1 MNTTIASISTAPG
14 QGGIGIIRLSGD
26 KAFDITL
33 KIFKS
38 NKIKTKKDIVPNTIN
53 YGHIYDGNTLVD
65 EIMCSFFK
73 APYSYT
79 REDVV
84 ELNVHGGIM
93 VSQKILRVV
102 LKNGAILAKPGEFTK
117 RAFLNGR
124 IDLSQVEGIAS
135 LLSAKSE
142 KEAEISNT
150 LLSGKLLEI
159 IKESKKNFLNIL
171 MHLEVNIDYPEYDNP
186 VLTQKE
192 ILNTLETEYAKFL
205 SFEKNFDIGKKI
217 VDGIKLAII
226 GKPNA
231 GKSSLL
237 NYILDKERA
246 IVTDIPGTTRDTIEE
261 DVVIEGFPVRI
272 IDTAGIRDSSDTVE
286 KIGVE
291 KSIEAAKNA
300 DIIISL
306 FDTSRTFDDED
317 QNIIDLTSKYLKNS
331 IENKSE
337 HNKDSN
343 EYKHENEKSNNKNII
358 FVLNKSD
365 LKSEFGKEKIINS
378 LKDKMDEEIEID
390 LFKISTI
397 TKEGIDEL
405 LDKIKE
411 IIKIKMTTKDDDMI
425 IIHERQKNII
435 KESIDLIDK
444 TIKSVG
450 KIPEDMLS
458 LNIQAIVN
466 KLNEL
471 TGENVKEEI
480 LNEIFSNFCLGK

>member
-38 NKIKTKKDIVPNTIN
+38 NKIKSKKDIIPNTIN
-53 YGHIYDGNTLVD
+53 YGHIYDGDTLVD

-192 ILNTLETEYAKFL
+192 ILNTLETEYTKFL
-205 SFEKNFDIGKKI
+205 NFEKNFDIGKKI

-286 KIGVE
+286 KIGVQ

-306 FDTSRTFDDED
+306 FDTSRKFDDED
-317 QNIIDLTSKYLKNS
+317 QNIIDLTSKYLK
-331 IENKSE
+331 
-337 HNKDSN
+337 DS
-343 EYKHENEKSNNKNII
+343 NKNII

-365 LKSEFGKEKIINS
+365 LKSEFGKEKIINA
-378 LKDKMDEEIEID
+378 LKDKINEEIEID

-397 TKEGIDEL
+397 TKDGINEL
-405 LDKIKE
+405 LNKIRE
-411 IIKIKMTTKDDDMI
+411 IIKIKMTTKDDEMI

>member
-38 NKIKTKKDIVPNTIN
+38 HKIKTKEDIVANTIN
-53 YGHIYDGNTLVD
+53 YGHIYDGDTLVD

-192 ILNTLETEYAKFL
+192 ILNTLETEYSKFL
-205 SFEKNFDIGKKI
+205 DFEKNFDIGKKI

-246 IVTDIPGTTRDTIEE
+246 IVTNIPGTTRDTIEE

-272 IDTAGIRDSSDTVE
+272 IDTAGIRDSSNTVE

-306 FDTSRTFDDED
+306 FDTSRKFDDED
-317 QNIIDLTSKYLKNS
+317 KNIIDLTSKYLKVSN
-331 IENKSE
+331 ENKAKNNE
-337 HNKDSN
+337 NVN
-343 EYKHENEKSNNKNII
+343 EYDNNKNIV

-365 LKSEFGKEKIINS
+365 LKSEFGKEKIIDS
-378 LKDKMDEEIEID
+378 LKDKINEDIEID

-397 TKEGIDEL
+397 TKDGIDEL
-405 LDKIKE
+405 LDKIKK

-444 TIKSVG
+444 TIQSVG
-450 KIPEDMLS
+450 NIPEDMLS

>member
-26 KAFDITL
+26 KAFNITL

-38 NKIKTKKDIVPNTIN
+38 NKIKTKEDIVPNTIN
-53 YGHIYDGNTLVD
+53 YGHIYDGDTLVD

-93 VSQKILRVV
+93 VTQKILRVV

-150 LLSGKLLEI
+150 LLSGKLLKI

-306 FDTSRTFDDED
+306 FDTSRKFDDED
-317 QNIIDLTSKYLKNS
+317 QNIIDLTSKYLK
-331 IENKSE
+331 
-337 HNKDSN
+337 DS
-343 EYKHENEKSNNKNII
+343 NKNII

-365 LKSEFGKEKIINS
+365 LKSEFGKEKVINA
-378 LKDKMDEEIEID
+378 LKDKINEEIEID

-397 TKEGIDEL
+397 TKDGIDEL

-444 TIKSVG
+444 TIQSVG

>member
-14 QGGIGIIRLSGD
+14 QGGIGIVRLSGD
-26 KAFDITL
+26 KAFDIAL
-33 KIFKS
+33 KVFKS
-38 NKIKTKKDIVPNTIN
+38 NKIKTKEDIVPNTIN
-53 YGHIYDGNTLVD
+53 YGHIYDGDTLVD

-73 APYSYT
+73 APHSYT

-93 VSQKILRVV
+93 VSQKILRVI

-246 IVTDIPGTTRDTIEE
+246 IVTNIPGTTRDTIEE

-306 FDTSRTFDDED
+306 FDTSRKFDNED
-317 QNIIDLTSKYLKNS
+317 QTIIDLTSKYLKVSNKNKF
-331 IENKSE
+331 EN
-337 HNKDSN
+337 NKD
-343 EYKHENEKSNNKNII
+343 IV

-365 LKSEFGKEKIINS
+365 LKSEFGKEKIIDS
-378 LKDKMDEEIEID
+378 LKDKINEDIEID

-397 TKEGIDEL
+397 TKDGIDEL

-411 IIKIKMTTKDDDMI
+411 IIKIKMTTKDDEMI